1 MLKLIRQQLL
11 KVPSIKRAVEDYRKR
26 MKEQKRAE
34 RWAYLIHECQLYH
47 SRRGQA
53 LADRLHRHHDTTVRR
68 GRTNQRSC

>member
-1 MLKLIRQQLL
+1 MLARIRKQLL
-11 KVPSIKRAVEDYRKR
+11 KLDSIKRLVADYRKR

-47 SRRGQA
+47 SHRGQA

-68 GRTNQRSC
+68 GQN